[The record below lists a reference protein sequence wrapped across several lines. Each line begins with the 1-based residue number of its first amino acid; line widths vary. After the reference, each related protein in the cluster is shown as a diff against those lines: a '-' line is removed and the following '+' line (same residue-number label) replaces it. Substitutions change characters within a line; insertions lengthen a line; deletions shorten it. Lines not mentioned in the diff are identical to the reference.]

1 MRNRRFVI
9 LLWMGLTLLLVAPAW
24 ALINPNFTPIH
35 LAEESEL
42 ILAAR
47 CQSKQ
52 VTDRVV
58 LKPVEAIKGKAPP
71 SLVIDLTKATKQHA
85 DFARRQF
92 ASAVGQLAVLF
103 AGKYQSH
110 QGGYLHVR
118 GVWMQLARGPA
129 GEWQFQA
136 IDEVMPGTW
145 AGGTDMLLRCV
156 RYVLAE
162 GADAFVPVESGTAWR
177 SVVKAGSV
185 KGKVTA
191 VSAVNVSGDGGLWL
205 HVAGPGGD
213 RLFRPLRGEEGFEDV
228 TAAVK
233 LAAASVACAWGD
245 FNADGR
251 VDLAS
256 FDGKA
261 LTIWRQGP
269 DGTFGGVKASGR
281 FALPADCPGMEPV
294 GLGRAAA
301 PGLIVGTRTGPPLLL
316 APTGQAGFAAR
327 SLPKA
332 DPGSAKWGKAQ
343 GCLVADFTNDGRPDV
358 LRPFEKDGLLYAGD
372 PGGAFRAPVAC
383 GVHSGPGGGR
393 AAAGD
398 FDADGWLDVLV
409 AGAEGVKIFQN
420 LKNGTFAE
428 TVALSGE
435 ISYKAQPFASWCGVC
450 DFNND
455 ARQDVFITYEGEPL
469 LLYFNRGFRSFGQA
483 PRLELGLGEIAD
495 LASGQQAGVFA
506 DFDGDGA
513 QDLAVALAGGEVWCA
528 YNDLGGEG
536 ALCIA
541 AGLPAAA
548 AHPGLITVT
557 VWARKRCLGAAQAR
571 VGAPPAF
578 FGVREAGAYVVK
590 WRFPGE
596 AWQERSVIV
605 EDGPV
610 RVLLEG
616 ADAPTQSRP
625 AGAEATSSGMSD
637 PRE

>member
-1 MRNRRFVI
+1 
-9 LLWMGLTLLLVAPAW
+9 
-24 ALINPNFTPIH
+24 
-35 LAEESEL
+35 
-42 ILAAR
+42 
-47 CQSKQ
+47 
-52 VTDRVV
+52 
-58 LKPVEAIKGKAPP
+58 
-71 SLVIDLTKATKQHA
+71 
-85 DFARRQF
+85 
-92 ASAVGQLAVLF
+92 
-103 AGKYQSH
+103 
-110 QGGYLHVR
+110 
-118 GVWMQLARGPA
+118 
-129 GEWQFQA
+129 
-136 IDEVMPGTW
+136 MPGTW

-177 SVVKAGSV
+177 SVVKVGAV
-185 KGKVTA
+185 KGKVTG
-191 VSAVNVSGDGGLWL
+191 VSAADVSGDGRLWL

-213 RLFRPLRGEEGFEDV
+213 RLFRPVRGKEVGQQGFEDV

-251 VDLAS
+251 LDLAS

-269 DGTFGGVKASGR
+269 DGAFGRVEVSGK
-281 FALPADCPGMEPV
+281 FAVPADCPGMDGYP
-294 GLGRAAA
+294 AA
-301 PGLIVGTRTGPPLLL
+301 PGLIVSTRTGPPLLL
-316 APTGQAGFAAR
+316 TPSGQAGFAAR
-327 SLPKA
+327 ALPDA
-332 DPGSAKWGKAQ
+332 GPEPAKWGKAQ
-343 GCLVADFTNDGRPDV
+343 ACLVADFTDDGRPDV

-383 GVHSGPGGGR
+383 GVHSGPGAGR

-409 AGAEGVKIFQN
+409 AGAEGVKVFQN

-428 TVALSGE
+428 TMALSGE
-435 ISYKAQPFASWCGVC
+435 IAYKSQPFASWCGVC

-483 PRLELGLGEIAD
+483 PRLELGLSEIAE

-513 QDLAVALAGGEVWCA
+513 QDLAVALADGEVWCA

-536 ALCIA
+536 ALCIT
-541 AGLPAAA
+541 AGLPAAS
-548 AHPGLITVT
+548 AHPGPVSVT
-557 VWARKRCLGAAQAR
+557 VWAKKRCLGAAQAR
-571 VGAPPAF
+571 VGSPPAF
-578 FGVREAGAYVVK
+578 FGVREAGAYTVK
-590 WRFPGE
+590 WRFPGGP
-596 AWQERSVIV
+596 WRERTVTV

-610 RVLLEG
+610 RVLLDG
-616 ADAPTQSRP
+616 AGPLPRSRL
-625 AGAEATSSGMSD
+625 AGEVSMLERNAA
-637 PRE
+637 RR